1 MKNYEKTNSGYE
13 NSHDAFERKN
23 RAQKLGKKLA
33 AGAFTLLLTAG
44 ILICASNESKPENAD
59 VLVPVNL
66 KNAEVTSFDD
76 DGNPDRYETE
86 SGLIIEVKKVDEGE
100 VVVIE
105 DNGSLRTCPAIGS
118 PENGTRTAIMTL
130 GESTALPDV
139 DKYYTCTMGNNNFV
153 GFDINEVQ
161 PQISETDLSADGK
174 TNIVWVAEPEVGFE
188 KNNS

>member
-1 MKNYEKTNSGYE
+1 MKNYEKTNSEYE
-13 NSHDAFERKN
+13 NSHETFERKN
-23 RAQKLGKKLA
+23 RSQKLGKKLA

-44 ILICASNESKPENAD
+44 ILIGASNESKPENAD

-66 KNAEVTSFDD
+66 NNAEVTSFDD

-86 SGLIIEVKKVDEGE
+86 NGLIIEAKKVDEGE

-105 DNGSLRTCPAIGS
+105 SGGSLRTCPAIGS
-118 PENGTRTAIMTL
+118 LENGTRTAILTLDKDMTL
-130 GESTALPDV
+130 SDV
-139 DKYYTCTMGNNNFV
+139 DTYYECTSGNNSFV
-153 GFDINEVQ
+153 GFDLKEVQ

>member
-13 NSHDAFERKN
+13 NSHDPFEKKN

-44 ILICASNESKPENAD
+44 ILIGASNESKPENAD

-66 KNAEVTSFDD
+66 NNAEVTSFDD
-76 DGNPDRYETE
+76 EGNPDRYETE

-118 PENGTRTAIMTL
+118 PENGTRTAIVTL

-153 GFDINEVQ
+153 GFDLNEVQ

-174 TNIVWVAEPEVGFE
+174 TNIVWVVEPEVGFE

>member
-13 NSHDAFERKN
+13 NSHDPFEKKN

-44 ILICASNESKPENAD
+44 ILIGASNESKPENAD

-66 KNAEVTSFDD
+66 NNAEVTSFDD

-86 SGLIIEVKKVDEGE
+86 SGLIVEVKKVDEGE

-105 DNGSLRTCPAIGS
+105 SGGSLRTCPAIGS
-118 PENGTRTAIMTL
+118 LENGTRTAIVTL
-130 GESTALPDV
+130 NEDVALSDV
-139 DKYYTCTMGNNNFV
+139 DTYYKCTSGNNSFI
-153 GFDINEVQ
+153 GFDINEIQSQV
-161 PQISETDLSADGK
+161 PGVDLSAGGK
-174 TNIVWVAEPEVGFE
+174 TDTVWASTSEVDFG
-188 KNNS
+188 KSNS

>member
-13 NSHDAFERKN
+13 NSHNPFEKKN
-23 RAQKLGKKLA
+23 RAQKLGKNLA

-44 ILICASNESKPENAD
+44 ILIGASNESKPENAD